1 MSTQGDRLSMTSSSI
16 SPRQAGL
23 QAADQRLSILI
34 PVYHGEKTIGAL
46 VDTVIETL
54 APQINLWEIILVN
67 DGSPDNSHEEIL
79 RALDRHPDV
88 VRYVRLYRN
97 FGEHNAVMCG
107 LNQVTGDCVAIIDDD
122 FQNPPSEILK
132 LVEALYAQ
140 DVDVV
145 YSYYEVK
152 RHSLV
157 RNLGSTFNDWV
168 ATFLLGKPRELY
180 LSSFKA
186 IRADLVKVIVQY
198 QGPYPYID
206 GLILRST
213 NRIGRQLC
221 RHEARTDGKSSY
233 TLNKLIH
240 LWLNMSTGF
249 SVTPLRVAAYLGMA
263 SSALAFLLMI
273 YFTLERIR
281 GPIIHKIQI
290 PPGWASLIVA
300 VTFFAGLQ
308 LVVMGLMG
316 EYLGRLFLT
325 INGQP
330 QYLIRDTYGT
340 EKRDKEV

>member
-1 MSTQGDRLSMTSSSI
+1 MTTHEADSTQPQLPAT
-16 SPRQAGL
+16 
-23 QAADQRLSILI
+23 DQRLSILI
-34 PVYHGEKTIGAL
+34 PVYQGEKTIGPL
-46 VDTVIETL
+46 VDTIVETL
-54 APQINLWEIILVN
+54 GTQINLWEIILVN
-67 DGSPDNSHEEIL
+67 DGSPDNSHGEIL
-79 RALDRHPDV
+79 RALDRHPEV

-107 LNQVTGDCVAIIDDD
+107 LNQVTGDCVVIIDDD
-122 FQNPPSEILK
+122 FQNPPSEIVK
-132 LVEALYAQ
+132 LVVALYTQ

-145 YSYYEVK
+145 YSYYESK
-152 RHSLV
+152 KHSLF
-157 RNLGSTFNDWV
+157 RNLGSIFNDRV
-168 ATFLLGKPRELY
+168 ATFLLGKPRHLY

-186 IRADLVKVIVQY
+186 IRADLVKLVVQY

-221 RHEARTDGKSSY
+221 RHDPRARGKSSY

-249 SVTPLRVAAYLGMA
+249 SITPLRVAAYLGMA

-281 GPIIHKIQI
+281 GPIIHKIDI

-300 VTFFAGLQ
+300 ITFFAGLQ
-308 LVVMGLMG
+308 LSVMGLMG

-330 QYLIRDTYGT
+330 QYLIRDAYGIE
-340 EKRDKEV
+340 EKGKDA